1 LGLKQSG
8 AYIGSKVPKMKFAH
22 LLMQISNVI
31 LNYNASTSFGRMAR
45 HDIPIKLSVYAP
57 RAQHLQEE
65 HRN

>member
-1 LGLKQSG
+1 
-8 AYIGSKVPKMKFAH
+8 
-22 LLMQISNVI
+22 MQISNVI
-31 LNYNASTSFGRMAR
+31 LNYNASISFGRMAR